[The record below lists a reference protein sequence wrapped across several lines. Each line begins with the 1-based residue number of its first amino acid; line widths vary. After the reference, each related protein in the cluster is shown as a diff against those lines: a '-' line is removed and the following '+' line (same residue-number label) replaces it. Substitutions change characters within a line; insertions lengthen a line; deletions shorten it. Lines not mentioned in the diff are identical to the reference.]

1 MIEMDPTIVYRL
13 GLSLVVG
20 LIVGFERGWQTR
32 LQRDELSGA
41 GMRSFA
47 IAALFGGLSTLLAE
61 RAGSAV
67 LVAAFAA
74 LAALTVAGYVLVSR
88 QTQDFGLTTELAL
101 LVTFALGALAVQG
114 YEHEALAAAVIVAF
128 VLGLKV
134 EVHRLLERIERQEIA
149 ATLQLL
155 LIAAVALPLLPNRG
169 YGPWEV
175 VNPRTIGLLVLLL
188 AGLSWLGYMAVRL
201 LGRQRGVLLTA
212 ALGGMTSS
220 TAVTVTMSRM
230 ARRDGEIAVPPAA
243 AAIAL
248 AAAVMAVRLLIEV
261 ALVNSALLAE
271 LAAPLAV
278 LGGVPLLAAIWL
290 ARAGSPTT
298 SSAQMVSLR
307 NPLELRAALGYAAL
321 LTLFLVLLRAADT
334 GLGVRGV
341 YAIAA
346 LSGLADV
353 DAAGISLA
361 QAATGS
367 MASSVATTGIILA
380 AMVNTVLKGGL
391 AAVLGG
397 RALARYCLPVL
408 LSAAALSLAVRLA
421 LIGLAAR

>member
-13 GLSLVVG
+13 GLSLVIG

-41 GMRSFA
+41 GVRSFA
-47 IAALFGGLSTLLAE
+47 IAALFGGLSVLLAE

-212 ALGGMTSS
+212 ALGGLTSS
-220 TAVTVTMSRM
+220 TAVTVTMARM
-230 ARRDGEIAVPPAA
+230 ARRDGEVAVRPAA

-248 AAAVMAVRLLIEV
+248 AAAVMAVRLAIEV
-261 ALVNSALLAE
+261 ALVNPALLAP
-271 LAAPLAV
+271 LAAPLAM
-278 LGGVPLLAAIWL
+278 LGGVPLLGALWL
-290 ARAGSPTT
+290 ARAGGASG
-298 SSAQMVSLR
+298 SSSDAVSLR
-307 NPLELRAALGYAAL
+307 NPLELRVAIFYAAL
-321 LTLFLVLLRAADT
+321 LTLFLVLLRAADQ
-334 GLGVRGV
+334 GLGVNGV
-341 YAIAA
+341 YALAA
-346 LSGLADV
+346 FSGLADV

-361 QAATGS
+361 HAATTR
-367 MASSVATTGIILA
+367 MPSSVAVTGIILA
-380 AMVNTVLKGGL
+380 ATVNTVMKAGL
-391 AAVLGG
+391 AAAIGGAVLAW
-397 RALARYCLPVL
+397 RCLPVL
-408 LSAAALSLAVRLA
+408 LVAAALSLLARL
-421 LIGLAAR
+421 LPV